1 MRSKG
6 KFALAGCFCVLT
18 VILIVLLLRV
28 DVAPI
33 GPVNTS
39 VGLSHLN
46 GAVHDMTGVN
56 WTWYKITGVLGM
68 SELAVVAA
76 FVLVGL
82 WQLIRRRSLAKVD
95 REIFA
100 LGGLY
105 VVVGALYVLFD
116 KVAVNY
122 RPVLMAGETFPE
134 SSFPSSHT
142 LLVCTVL
149 GSAIMV
155 MGRFV
160 KNDDL
165 RKILRVACG
174 IVIVV
179 TVAGRLISGV
189 HWLTDIIGGILISI
203 ALLAQF
209 SGVLDILRDK
219 QRQ

>member
-18 VILIVLLLRV
+18 VILIVLLLFV

-33 GPVNTS
+33 GPVETK
-39 VGLSHLN
+39 VGLSHMN
-46 GAVHDMTGVN
+46 GAFHDLTGVN
-56 WTWYKITGVLGM
+56 WTWYKVTGVLGM

-95 REIFA
+95 REIYA

-105 VVVGALYVLFD
+105 VVVLALYVLFD
-116 KVAVNY
+116 KFAVNY
-122 RPVLMAGETFPE
+122 RPVLMEGETFPE

-142 LLVCTVL
+142 MLVCTVL

-155 MGRFV
+155 MGHFI

-165 RKILRVACG
+165 RKVLRVACG

-189 HWLTDIIGGILISI
+189 HWLTDIVGGVLISA
-203 ALLAQF
+203 ALLALF
-209 SGVLDILRDK
+209 SGILDKLRE
-219 QRQ
+219 R

>member
-1 MRSKG
+1 MINMKG

-18 VILIVLLLRV
+18 VILIALLLFV

-33 GPVNTS
+33 GPVDTK

-46 GAVHDMTGVN
+46 RAFHDLTGVN
-56 WTWYKITGVLGM
+56 WTWYKITNILGM
-68 SELAVVAA
+68 SEIAVAA
-76 FVLVGL
+76 AFALAGF

-105 VVVGALYVLFD
+105 AVVLALYILFD

-122 RPVLMAGETFPE
+122 RPVLMEGETFPE

-142 LLVCTVL
+142 MLVCTVL

-165 RKILRVACG
+165 RKILRVVCG

-179 TVAGRLISGV
+179 TVVGRLISGV
-189 HWLTDIIGGILISI
+189 HWLTDIVGGVLISA
-203 ALLAQF
+203 ALLAVF
-209 SGVLDILRDK
+209 SGALDMMRE
-219 QRQ
+219 R

>member
-1 MRSKG
+1 MINMKG

-18 VILIVLLLRV
+18 VILIALLLFV

-33 GPVNTS
+33 GPVDTK

-46 GAVHDMTGVN
+46 GAFHDLTGVN
-56 WTWYKITGVLGM
+56 WTWYKITNILGM
-68 SELAVVAA
+68 SEIAVAA
-76 FVLVGL
+76 AFALAGF

-105 VVVGALYVLFD
+105 AVVVALYILFD

-122 RPVLMAGETFPE
+122 RPVLMEGETFPE

-142 LLVCTVL
+142 MLVCTVL

-165 RKILRVACG
+165 RKILRVVCG

-179 TVAGRLISGV
+179 TVVGRLISGV
-189 HWLTDIIGGILISI
+189 HWLTDIVGGVLISA
-203 ALLAQF
+203 ALLAVF
-209 SGVLDILRDK
+209 SGALDMMRE
-219 QRQ
+219 R